1 MSKKSLK
8 NAIKSTFVIF
18 MFSFLLSSCSSLDIV
33 PNKTDR
39 YKDIQAAKGNTL
51 AVESVSLTDRFLEV
65 FENNPNINFD
75 KSITFEV
82 VLQQFSIMPLLS
94 VDRVGGVVITDW
106 FSTSSNN
113 NERVKFNIIIKD
125 EKMENASIDINMFKE
140 IFNGTSWTKAPVD
153 KNTADKIKQIVLE
166 KSRRLKATAELS

>member
-1 MSKKSLK
+1 MSKKSIK
-8 NAIKSTFVIF
+8 KAIKSTFVIS
-18 MFSFLLSSCSSLDIV
+18 MFFFLVSSCSSLDITL
-33 PNKTDR
+33 NKNDR
-39 YKDIQAAKGNTL
+39 YKDTQAAKGNTL
-51 AVESVSLTDRFLEV
+51 AIESVSLTDRFLEI
-65 FENNPNINFD
+65 FDNDANINFD
-75 KSITFEV
+75 KGITFEV

-125 EKMENASIDINMFKE
+125 EKMENTSIDINMFKE
-140 IFNGTSWTKAPVD
+140 NFNGTSWIKAPVD
-153 KNTADKIKQIVLE
+153 KNTANKIKQIVLE

>member
-1 MSKKSLK
+1 MSKKSIK
-8 NAIKSTFVIF
+8 KAIKSTFVIS
-18 MFSFLLSSCSSLDIV
+18 MFFFLVSSCSSLDIT

-39 YKDIQAAKGNTL
+39 YKDTQAAKGNTL

-125 EKMENASIDINMFKE
+125 EKMEDESIDIIMFKE
-140 IFNGTSWTKAPVD
+140 IFNGTDWSKASVD
-153 KNTADKIKQIVLE
+153 TETTDKIKQLILE
-166 KSRRLKATAELS
+166 KSKRLQTTAELS

>member
-8 NAIKSTFVIF
+8 NAIKSTFVIY

-39 YKDIQAAKGNTL
+39 YKDTQAAKGNTL

-94 VDRVGGVVITDW
+94 VDRVGGVIITDW
-106 FSTSSNN
+106 YSASSNI
-113 NERVKFNIIIKD
+113 NERIK
-125 EKMENASIDINMFKE
+125 
-140 IFNGTSWTKAPVD
+140 
-153 KNTADKIKQIVLE
+153 
-166 KSRRLKATAELS
+166 